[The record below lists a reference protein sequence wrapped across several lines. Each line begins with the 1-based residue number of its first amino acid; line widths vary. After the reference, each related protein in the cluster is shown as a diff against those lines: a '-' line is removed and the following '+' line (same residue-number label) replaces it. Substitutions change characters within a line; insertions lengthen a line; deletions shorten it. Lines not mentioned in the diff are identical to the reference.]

1 MGKGK
6 KIYLKGR
13 RRIHVKEKYGKIWTK
28 RVKYIQKLGK
38 NKDRKSTRS
47 KYKREN
53 KFLIPKSRLLPNKID
68 NLELEK
74 GS

>member
-1 MGKGK
+1 LERK
-6 KIYLKGR
+6 

-28 RVKYIQKLGK
+28 RVKYIQKVRKNEGK
-38 NKDRKSTRS
+38 KSTRS
-47 KYKREN
+47 KYKRGN